1 MLSYLREDKQVPA
14 SSEMSEDGSA
24 TTQPQDYMTVS
35 GHGQKLKQSTIVLV
49 VLFSIGALGI
59 WFMVKKTTPVAA
71 DAKTAEDSTQLDQ
84 ALAQLKTMQSE
95 MDTQM
100 NSVAGRF
107 YQFSNVE
114 QVAVD
119 ELKKNPF
126 KLELDYSSEGN
137 SDSNRKFEQLQQEA
151 QVLTMGLELWS
162 ITATP
167 KGMCCM
173 IDDKVLYVGDT
184 YRDMTVTAIDEKT
197 VTLTYKDV
205 PIELKLDQ

>member
-1 MLSYLREDKQVPA
+1 MA
-14 SSEMSEDGSA
+14 
-24 TTQPQDYMTVS
+24 VS
-35 GHGQKLKQSTIVLV
+35 GHKQKLKQSTLVLI

-59 WFMVKKTTPVAA
+59 WLMVKKTTPAN
-71 DAKTAEDSTQLDQ
+71 AKAESSQDSSQLDA
-84 ALAQLKTMQSE
+84 ALEQLNTMQSE
-95 MDTQM
+95 MDSQM

-107 YQFSNVE
+107 YHFNNVE

-126 KLELDYSSEGN
+126 KLELDYSSTG
-137 SDSNRKFEQLQQEA
+137 SSNHDQKIEMIQQEA

-173 IDDKVLYVGDT
+173 IDDKVLYEGDT
-184 YRDMTVTAIDEKT
+184 YREMTVTAINDKT
-197 VTLTYKDV
+197 VTLMYKSV